1 MPFAMNLRHI
11 LLASLLCA
19 ASATGHAAPLRIASG
34 FDPQTMDPHA
44 LALLYQ
50 SRIYTQVYDALL
62 NRDEQFRWSRRWPC
76 RGRRRPDDLALQAA
90 PQRHVPRRW
99 HVHGR

>member
-1 MPFAMNLRHI
+1 MNRTLTALVAL
-11 LLASLLCA
+11 LLALA
-19 ASATGHAAPLRIASG
+19 GSAHGATLRIASG

-62 NRDEQFRWSRRWPC
+62 GRDEQFRLEPA
-76 RGRRRPDDLALQAA
+76 LAMS
-90 PQRHVPRRW
+90 
-99 HVHGR
+99 